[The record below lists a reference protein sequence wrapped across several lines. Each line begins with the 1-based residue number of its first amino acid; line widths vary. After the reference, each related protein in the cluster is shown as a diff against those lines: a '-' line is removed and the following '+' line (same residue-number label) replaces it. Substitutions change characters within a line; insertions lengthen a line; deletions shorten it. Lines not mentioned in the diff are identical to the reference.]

1 MISKESDF
9 FENKERLKNVMILFD
24 HIKFNLYFGEK
35 KKKLIT
41 VYLVLVE
48 GGAAVTST
56 DLESEESSS
65 IASTN
70 PLQVSSKPRIFAIK
84 EAILN

>member
-1 MISKESDF
+1 MISKERDDF
-9 FENKERLKNVMILFD
+9 VWSYKIQ
-24 HIKFNLYFGEK
+24 HIFWWE

-41 VYLVLVE
+41 VYLVLVD

-56 DLESEESSS
+56 DLDSDESSS
-65 IASTN
+65 IASTYQ
-70 PLQVSSKPRIFAIK
+70 LQVSSKPRIVAIK

>member
-1 MISKESDF
+1 M
-9 FENKERLKNVMILFD
+9 
-24 HIKFNLYFGEK
+24 
-35 KKKLIT
+35 IT

-56 DLESEESSS
+56 DPESEESSS